1 MIEEINGCP
10 HEEGVDYPL
19 GEVCPACPFWAHRR
33 RPLEPPATV
42 LDCNCHLPTGSM
54 GKRYSPPLRTGTQW
68 TKLGKWNAGIEKL
81 IAGLE
86 ARSIPYVRF
95 LLDVDEI
102 KQFCEEQGIPNDAK
116 ARSNLAIRKA
126 EQNAQ

>member
-1 MIEEINGCP
+1 MIEEIYGCP
-10 HEEGVDYPL
+10 HEEGQDYPL

-42 LDCNCHLPTGSM
+42 LTAIATYRQDQSEELLAAAADRDTM
-54 GKRYSPPLRTGTQW
+54 DETW
-68 TKLGKWNAGIEKL
+68 EIWNAGIEEL

-86 ARSIPYVRF
+86 ARSIPYVRV
-95 LLDVDEI
+95 LLDIEEI
-102 KQFCEEQGIPNDAK
+102 EQFCEEQGIPNDAK

-126 EQNAQ
+126 EQNAR